1 MTLRTLDELDDIA
14 GRTVFLRLDLNT
26 PLDAG
31 RVADDTRIRASLPTI
46 SELRGRQAALVIASH
61 LGRPNGKVEP
71 SLSLRPVAERLSEL
85 VGDTV
90 AMLDPIPDALPGGP
104 DSLFLLENLRF
115 DPREQ
120 ANDVSFAGDLASV
133 VDGYVDDAFGAVHR
147 AHASVAALPE
157 LMLASGRRAV
167 AGRLVQRE
175 VEVLTRLLHDPVRPY
190 AAVLGGA
197 KVSDKLPV
205 IASLIERVDSLLIG
219 GAMAFTL
226 IAAEGGE
233 VGASLVEEDR
243 IAEARSMLD
252 SARERGVE
260 VLLPVDVVAA
270 GSVSAEAETF
280 GVDAARIPE
289 GLIGLDIGPRTVA
302 AFTSALADAK
312 TIFWNGP
319 MGVFELGPFAEG
331 THRIASSIAGSSAFT
346 VVGGGDS
353 LLAVK
358 QGGLADRFDH
368 LSTGGGASLEFL
380 EGKPLPGLAVLSEGS
395 ATR

>member
-1 MTLRTLDELDDIA
+1 MTLRTLDELDDVA

-31 RVADDTRIRASLPTI
+31 RVADDARIRASLPTI
-46 SELRGRQAALVIASH
+46 SELRDREAALVIASH
-61 LGRPNGKVEP
+61 LGRPKGMVEP
-71 SLSLRPVAERLSEL
+71 SLSMRPVAERLSEL
-85 VGDTV
+85 IGSPVRV
-90 AMLDPIPDALPGGP
+90 LDPIPGALPDD
-104 DSLFLLENLRF
+104 DSLFMLENLRF

-120 ANDVSFAGDLASV
+120 ANDVSFAGELAALA
-133 VDGYVDDAFGAVHR
+133 DGYVDDAFGSVHR

-157 LMLASGRRAV
+157 LMIASGRQAL

-175 VEVLTRLLHDPVRPY
+175 VEVLTRLLHEPVRPY
-190 AAVLGGA
+190 IAVLGGA

-205 IASLIERVDSLLIG
+205 IESLIERVDSLVIG

-226 IAAEGGE
+226 IAAQGGG

-243 IAEARSMLD
+243 IADARATLD

-270 GSVSAEAETF
+270 TSASADAGTSV
-280 GVDAARIPE
+280 VDATRIPD
-289 GLIGLDIGPRTVA
+289 GLMGLDIGPRTIES
-302 AFTSALADAK
+302 FTGALADAK

-319 MGVFELGPFAEG
+319 MGVFEVESFAQG
-331 THRIASSIAGSSAFT
+331 TRRIAAAIATSSSFT

-380 EGKPLPGLAVLSEGS
+380 EGRSLPGLAVLDESPV
-395 ATR
+395 TR